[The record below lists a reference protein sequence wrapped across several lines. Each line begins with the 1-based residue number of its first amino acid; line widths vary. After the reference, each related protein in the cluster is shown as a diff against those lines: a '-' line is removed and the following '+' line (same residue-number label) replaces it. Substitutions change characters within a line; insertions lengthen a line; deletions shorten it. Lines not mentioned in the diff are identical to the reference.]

1 MFNRQRN
8 NIIISYMNQF
18 KALTYSALALA
29 TLSLSS
35 CNDWLTE
42 ETPGTTKVSEFFT
55 SLSTAEAV
63 VNAAYVPM
71 TWEFGTTYY
80 PEWYFGDIVSDD
92 ALKGGQDINDGA
104 DLRELENFKAN
115 SDNEILLQYY
125 RAQWQGIQRANL
137 AIDEIPTTRIETEG
151 DEAEKQAKYRDRYLG
166 EAYFLRGFYYFRL
179 ARMFGGMPLI
189 DYVIKSSNQWAQT
202 RTTMD
207 ETLNFA
213 IEDFK
218 RAENLLWEKDKYSD
232 EELGRA
238 TKGAAQAMLLK
249 ANLYRADYQ
258 RNAGNET
265 EAQKYFAEAA
275 KWGKEV
281 IQSRQYSLWPNYF
294 DNFRLANENGRE
306 SVFEIQYTEEA
317 TSDYGGEGYT
327 RGTMTTILQ
336 RSRSSAFGEAGWGYN
351 RPTQNLYNEYEAGDA
366 RRDETILVPTDEQIE
381 TPAQEIYCG
390 DRMLNRKYAMY
401 NDGTNGGIYK
411 LAHATRSPKNNIQI
425 RYADV
430 LLMYAEACCESG
442 DLPSAKSALKEVRD
456 RVGLSQFPYTAV
468 IQGQTVTFND
478 NQEDLRKA
486 IRHERRV
493 ELAMEGHRWFDLTRW
508 GIAKETMDTYMAG
521 ETEEAKELYGT
532 FQKGKHELFPIPS
545 KEIDLSG
552 IEQNPNW

>member
-1 MFNRQRN
+1 
-8 NIIISYMNQF
+8 MNQF

-115 SDNEILLQYY
+115 SDNEILLEYY

-202 RTTMD
+202 RSTMD
-207 ETLNFA
+207 KTLNFA

-218 RAENLLWEKDKYSD
+218 RAENLLWKKDKYSN

-249 ANLYRADYQ
+249 ANLYRADYL

-281 IQSRQYSLWPNYF
+281 IQSRQYSLWPNYL

-336 RSRSSAFGEAGWGYN
+336 RSRSSAFGEAGWGYD

-401 NDGTNGGIYK
+401 NDGANGGIYK

-442 DLPSAKSALKEVRD
+442 DLPSAKTALKEVRD
-456 RVGLSQFPYTAV
+456 RAGLSQFPYTAV
-468 IQGQTVTFND
+468 IQGKTVTFND

>member
-1 MFNRQRN
+1 
-8 NIIISYMNQF
+8 MNQF

-115 SDNEILLQYY
+115 SDNEILLEYY

-189 DYVIKSSNQWAQT
+189 GYVIKSSNQWAQT
-202 RTTMD
+202 RSTMD

-218 RAENLLWEKDKYSD
+218 RAENLLWEKDKYSN

-281 IQSRQYSLWPNYF
+281 IKSRQYSLWPNYL

-366 RRDETILVPTDEQIE
+366 RRDETILIPTDEQIE

-430 LLMYAEACCESG
+430 LLMYAEACCETG
-442 DLPSAKSALKEVRD
+442 DLPSAKTALKEVRD
-456 RVGLSQFPYTAV
+456 RAGLSQFPYTAV

>member
-1 MFNRQRN
+1 
-8 NIIISYMNQF
+8 MNQF

-115 SDNEILLQYY
+115 SDNEILLGYY

-202 RTTMD
+202 RSTMD

-218 RAENLLWEKDKYSD
+218 RAENLLWKKDKYSD

-249 ANLYRADYQ
+249 ANLYRADYL

-281 IQSRQYSLWPNYF
+281 IQSRQYSLWPNYL

-456 RVGLSQFPYTAV
+456 RAGLSQFPYTAV

>member
-1 MFNRQRN
+1 
-8 NIIISYMNQF
+8 MNQF

-115 SDNEILLQYY
+115 SDNEILLEYY

-166 EAYFLRGFYYFRL
+166 EAYFLRGYYYFRL

-202 RTTMD
+202 RSTMD

-218 RAENLLWEKDKYSD
+218 RAENLLWKKDKYSD

-249 ANLYRADYQ
+249 ANLYRADYL

-265 EAQKYFAEAA
+265 KAQKYFAEAA

-281 IQSRQYSLWPNYF
+281 IQSRQYSLWPNYL
-294 DNFRLANENGRE
+294 DNFRLTNENGRE

-336 RSRSSAFGEAGWGYN
+336 RSRSSAFGEAGWGYD

-401 NDGTNGGIYK
+401 NDGANGGIYK

-442 DLPSAKSALKEVRD
+442 DLPSAKTALKEVRD
-456 RVGLSQFPYTAV
+456 RAGLSQFPYTAV

>member
-1 MFNRQRN
+1 
-8 NIIISYMNQF
+8 MNQF

-115 SDNEILLQYY
+115 SDNEILLGYY

-151 DEAEKQAKYRDRYLG
+151 TEAEKQAKYRDRYLG
-166 EAYFLRGFYYFRL
+166 EAYFLRGYYYFRL

-202 RTTMD
+202 RSTMD

-218 RAENLLWEKDKYSD
+218 RAENLLWEKDKYSN

-249 ANLYRADYQ
+249 ANLYRADYL
-258 RNAGNET
+258 RNAGKET
-265 EAQKYFAEAA
+265 EAQKFFAEAA

-281 IQSRQYSLWPNYF
+281 IKSNQYSLWPNYL

-336 RSRSSAFGEAGWGYN
+336 RSRSSAFGEAGWGYD
-351 RPTQNLYNEYEAGDA
+351 RPTQNLYNEYEADDA
-366 RRDETILVPTDEQIE
+366 RRDETILIPTDKQIE

-442 DLPSAKSALKEVRD
+442 DLTSAKSALKEVRD
-456 RVGLSQFPYTAV
+456 RAGLSQFPYKAV

-478 NQEDLRKA
+478 NQDDLRKA

-493 ELAMEGHRWFDLTRW
+493 ELAMEGHRWFDITRW

-521 ETEEAKELYGT
+521 ETKEAKELYGT

>member
-1 MFNRQRN
+1 
-8 NIIISYMNQF
+8 MNQF

-115 SDNEILLQYY
+115 SDNEILLGYY

-166 EAYFLRGFYYFRL
+166 EAYFLRGYYYFRL

-189 DYVIKSSNQWAQT
+189 NYVIKSSNQWAQT
-202 RTTMD
+202 RSTMD

-249 ANLYRADYQ
+249 ANLYRADYL

-281 IQSRQYSLWPNYF
+281 INSRQYSLWPNYL

-366 RRDETILVPTDEQIE
+366 RRDETILIPTDEQIE

-401 NDGTNGGIYK
+401 NDGANGGIYK

-430 LLMYAEACCESG
+430 LLMYAEACCETG
-442 DLPSAKSALKEVRD
+442 DLPSAKTALKEVRD
-456 RVGLSQFPYTAV
+456 RAGLSQFPYTAV
-468 IQGQTVTFND
+468 IQGQTVTYND

>member
-1 MFNRQRN
+1 
-8 NIIISYMNQF
+8 MNQF

-115 SDNEILLQYY
+115 SDNEILLEYY

-202 RTTMD
+202 RSTMD
-207 ETLNFA
+207 KTLNFA

-218 RAENLLWEKDKYSD
+218 RAENLLWKKDKYSN

-249 ANLYRADYQ
+249 ANLYRADYL

-281 IQSRQYSLWPNYF
+281 IQSRQYSLWPNYL

-401 NDGTNGGIYK
+401 NDGANGGIYK

-442 DLPSAKSALKEVRD
+442 DLPSAKTALKEVRD
-456 RVGLSQFPYTAV
+456 RAGLSQFPYTAV

>member
-1 MFNRQRN
+1 
-8 NIIISYMNQF
+8 MNQF

-115 SDNEILLQYY
+115 SDNEILLGYY

-202 RTTMD
+202 RSTMD

-249 ANLYRADYQ
+249 ANLYRADYL

-275 KWGKEV
+275 KWGEKV
-281 IQSRQYSLWPNYF
+281 IKSRQYSLWPNYL

-336 RSRSSAFGEAGWGYN
+336 RSRSSAFGEAGWGYD

-366 RRDETILVPTDEQIE
+366 RRDETILVPTDVQIE

-401 NDGTNGGIYK
+401 NDGANGGIYK

-442 DLPSAKSALKEVRD
+442 DLPSAKTALKEVRD
-456 RVGLSQFPYTAV
+456 RAGLSPFPYTAV

>member
-1 MFNRQRN
+1 
-8 NIIISYMNQF
+8 MNQF
-18 KALTYSALALA
+18 KALTCSALALA

-115 SDNEILLQYY
+115 SDNEILLEYY

-202 RTTMD
+202 RSTMD
-207 ETLNFA
+207 KTLNFA

-218 RAENLLWEKDKYSD
+218 RAENLLWKKDKYSN

-249 ANLYRADYQ
+249 ANLYRADYL

-281 IQSRQYSLWPNYF
+281 IQSRQYSLWPNYL

-336 RSRSSAFGEAGWGYN
+336 RSRSSAFGEAGWGYD

-401 NDGTNGGIYK
+401 NDGANGGIYK

-456 RVGLSQFPYTAV
+456 RAGLSQFPYTAV

-521 ETEEAKELYGT
+521 ETAEAKELYGT

>member
-1 MFNRQRN
+1 
-8 NIIISYMNQF
+8 MNQF

-115 SDNEILLQYY
+115 SDNEILLGYY

-151 DEAEKQAKYRDRYLG
+151 TEADKQAKYRDRYLG
-166 EAYFLRGFYYFRL
+166 EAYFLRGYYYFRL

-189 DYVIKSSNQWAQT
+189 DYVIKSSNQWAQK
-202 RTTMD
+202 RATMD

-213 IEDFK
+213 IDDFK
-218 RAENLLWEKDKYSD
+218 RAENLLWEKDKYSN

-249 ANLYRADYQ
+249 ANLYRADYL

-281 IQSRQYSLWPNYF
+281 IKSNQYSLWPNYF

-336 RSRSSAFGEAGWGYN
+336 RSRSSAFGEAGWGYD

-401 NDGTNGGIYK
+401 NDGANGGIYK

-456 RVGLSQFPYTAV
+456 RAGLSQFPYTAV
-468 IQGQTVTFND
+468 IQGKTVTFND
-478 NQEDLRKA
+478 NQDDLRKA

-493 ELAMEGHRWFDLTRW
+493 ELAMEGHRWFDITRW

-521 ETEEAKELYGT
+521 ETKEAKELYGT

>member
-1 MFNRQRN
+1 
-8 NIIISYMNQF
+8 MNQF

-115 SDNEILLQYY
+115 SDNEILLGYY

-151 DEAEKQAKYRDRYLG
+151 DEAEKQAQYRDRYLG

-202 RTTMD
+202 RSTMD

-213 IEDFK
+213 IKDFK
-218 RAENLLWEKDKYSD
+218 RAENLLWKKDKYSD

-249 ANLYRADYQ
+249 ANLYRADYL

-281 IQSRQYSLWPNYF
+281 IQSRQYSLWPNYL

-336 RSRSSAFGEAGWGYN
+336 RSRSSAFGEAGWGYD

-401 NDGTNGGIYK
+401 NDGANGGIYK

-456 RVGLSQFPYTAV
+456 RAGLSQFPYTAV

-508 GIAKETMDTYMAG
+508 GIAKETMDTYMVG

>member
-1 MFNRQRN
+1 
-8 NIIISYMNQF
+8 MNQF

-115 SDNEILLQYY
+115 SDNEILLEYY

-151 DEAEKQAKYRDRYLG
+151 DEAEKQAQYRDRYLG

-202 RTTMD
+202 RSTMD
-207 ETLNFA
+207 KTLNFA

-218 RAENLLWEKDKYSD
+218 RAENLLWKKDKYSD

-249 ANLYRADYQ
+249 ANLYRADYL

-281 IQSRQYSLWPNYF
+281 IQSRQYSLWPNYL

-336 RSRSSAFGEAGWGYN
+336 RSRSSAFGEAGWGYD

-401 NDGTNGGIYK
+401 NDGANGGIYK

-456 RVGLSQFPYTAV
+456 RAGLSQFPYTAV

>member
-1 MFNRQRN
+1 
-8 NIIISYMNQF
+8 MNQF

-115 SDNEILLQYY
+115 SDNEILLGYY

-151 DEAEKQAKYRDRYLG
+151 TEADKQAKYRDRYLG
-166 EAYFLRGFYYFRL
+166 EAYFLRGYYYFRL

-189 DYVIKSSNQWAQT
+189 DYVIKSSNQWAQK
-202 RTTMD
+202 RATMD

-213 IEDFK
+213 IDDFK
-218 RAENLLWEKDKYSD
+218 RAENLLWEKDKYSN

-249 ANLYRADYQ
+249 ANLYRADYL

-281 IQSRQYSLWPNYF
+281 IKSNQYSLWPNYL
-294 DNFRLANENGRE
+294 DNFRLTNENGRE

-336 RSRSSAFGEAGWGYN
+336 RSRSSAFGEAGWGYD

-366 RRDETILVPTDEQIE
+366 RRDETILVPTDVQIE

-456 RVGLSQFPYTAV
+456 RAGLSPFPYTAV

-478 NQEDLRKA
+478 NQDDLRKA

-493 ELAMEGHRWFDLTRW
+493 ELAMEGHRWFDITRW

-532 FQKGKHELFPIPS
+532 FQKGKHELVPIPS

>member
-1 MFNRQRN
+1 
-8 NIIISYMNQF
+8 MNQF

-115 SDNEILLQYY
+115 SDNEILLEYY

-202 RTTMD
+202 RSTMD
-207 ETLNFA
+207 KTLNFA

-218 RAENLLWEKDKYSD
+218 LAENLLWKKDKYSN

-249 ANLYRADYQ
+249 ANLYRADYL

-281 IQSRQYSLWPNYF
+281 IKSNQYSLWPNYL

-336 RSRSSAFGEAGWGYN
+336 RSRSSAFGEAGWGYD

-401 NDGTNGGIYK
+401 NDGANGGIYK

-456 RVGLSQFPYTAV
+456 RAGLSQFPYTAV
-468 IQGQTVTFND
+468 IQGKTVTFND
-478 NQEDLRKA
+478 NQDDLRKA

-493 ELAMEGHRWFDLTRW
+493 ELAMEGHRWFDITRW

-521 ETEEAKELYGT
+521 ETKEAKELYGT

>member
-1 MFNRQRN
+1 
-8 NIIISYMNQF
+8 MNQF

-115 SDNEILLQYY
+115 SDNEILLGYY

-166 EAYFLRGFYYFRL
+166 EAYFLRGYYYFRL

-202 RTTMD
+202 RSTMD
-207 ETLNFA
+207 KTLNFA

-218 RAENLLWEKDKYSD
+218 RAENLLWEKDKYSN

-249 ANLYRADYQ
+249 ANLYRADYL

-275 KWGKEV
+275 KWGEKV
-281 IQSRQYSLWPNYF
+281 IKSRQYSLWPNYI

-336 RSRSSAFGEAGWGYN
+336 RSRSSAFGEAGWGYD

-430 LLMYAEACCESG
+430 LLMYAEACCETG
-442 DLPSAKSALKEVRD
+442 DLPSAKTALKEVRD
-456 RVGLSQFPYTAV
+456 RAGLSQFPYTAV

>member
-1 MFNRQRN
+1 
-8 NIIISYMNQF
+8 MNQF

-115 SDNEILLQYY
+115 SDNEILLGYY

-202 RTTMD
+202 RSTMD

-213 IEDFK
+213 IKDFK
-218 RAENLLWEKDKYSD
+218 RAENLLWEKDKYSN

-249 ANLYRADYQ
+249 ANLYRADYL

-275 KWGKEV
+275 KWGEKV
-281 IQSRQYSLWPNYF
+281 IQSRQYSLWPNYL

-336 RSRSSAFGEAGWGYN
+336 RSRSSAFGEAGWGYD

-401 NDGTNGGIYK
+401 NDGANGGIYK

-456 RVGLSQFPYTAV
+456 RAGLSQFPYTAV

>member
-1 MFNRQRN
+1 
-8 NIIISYMNQF
+8 MNQF

-42 ETPGTTKVSEFFT
+42 ETPGTTKVSELFT

-115 SDNEILLQYY
+115 SDNEILLEYY

-202 RTTMD
+202 RSTMD
-207 ETLNFA
+207 KTLNFA

-218 RAENLLWEKDKYSD
+218 RAENLLWEKDKYSN

-249 ANLYRADYQ
+249 ANLYRADYL

-265 EAQKYFAEAA
+265 EAQKHFAEAA

-281 IQSRQYSLWPNYF
+281 IQSRQYSLWPNYL

-336 RSRSSAFGEAGWGYN
+336 RSRSSAFGEAGWGYD

-456 RVGLSQFPYTAV
+456 RAGLSQFPYTAV

>member
-1 MFNRQRN
+1 
-8 NIIISYMNQF
+8 MNQF

-115 SDNEILLQYY
+115 SDNEILLGYY

-202 RTTMD
+202 RSTMD

-213 IEDFK
+213 IKDFK
-218 RAENLLWEKDKYSD
+218 RAENLLWEKDKYSN

-249 ANLYRADYQ
+249 ANLYRADYL

-281 IQSRQYSLWPNYF
+281 INSRQYSLWPNYL

-336 RSRSSAFGEAGWGYN
+336 RSRSSAFGEAGWGYD

-401 NDGTNGGIYK
+401 NDGANGGIYK

-442 DLPSAKSALKEVRD
+442 DLPSAKTALKEVRD
-456 RVGLSQFPYTAV
+456 RAGLSPFPYTAV

>member
-1 MFNRQRN
+1 
-8 NIIISYMNQF
+8 MNQF

-115 SDNEILLQYY
+115 SDNEILLGYY

-179 ARMFGGMPLI
+179 ARMFGGMPRI

-202 RTTMD
+202 RSTMD

-213 IEDFK
+213 IKDFK
-218 RAENLLWEKDKYSD
+218 RAENLLWEKDKYSN

-249 ANLYRADYQ
+249 ANLYRADYL

-275 KWGKEV
+275 KWGEKV
-281 IQSRQYSLWPNYF
+281 IKSRQYSLWPNYL

-336 RSRSSAFGEAGWGYN
+336 RSRSSAFGEAGWGYD

-456 RVGLSQFPYTAV
+456 RAGLSQFPYTAV

>member
-1 MFNRQRN
+1 
-8 NIIISYMNQF
+8 MNQF

-115 SDNEILLQYY
+115 SDNEILLEYY

-202 RTTMD
+202 RSTMD
-207 ETLNFA
+207 KTLNFA

-218 RAENLLWEKDKYSD
+218 RAENLLWKKDKYSD

-249 ANLYRADYQ
+249 ANLYRADYL

-281 IQSRQYSLWPNYF
+281 IQSRQYSLWPNYL
-294 DNFRLANENGRE
+294 DNFRLTNENGRE

-336 RSRSSAFGEAGWGYN
+336 RSRSSAFGEAGWGYD

-401 NDGTNGGIYK
+401 NDGANGGIYK

-442 DLPSAKSALKEVRD
+442 DLPSAKTALKEVRD
-456 RVGLSQFPYTAV
+456 RAGLSQFPYTAV

>member
-1 MFNRQRN
+1 
-8 NIIISYMNQF
+8 MNQF

-115 SDNEILLQYY
+115 SDNEILLGYY

-202 RTTMD
+202 RSTMD

-218 RAENLLWEKDKYSD
+218 LAENLLWEKDKYSN

-249 ANLYRADYQ
+249 ANLYRADYL

-281 IQSRQYSLWPNYF
+281 IQSRQYSLWPNYL

-336 RSRSSAFGEAGWGYN
+336 RSRSSAFGEAGWGYD

-442 DLPSAKSALKEVRD
+442 DLPSAKSALKEVRN
-456 RVGLSQFPYTAV
+456 RAGLSQFPYTAV

>member
-1 MFNRQRN
+1 
-8 NIIISYMNQF
+8 MNQF

-115 SDNEILLQYY
+115 SDNEILLGYY

-137 AIDEIPTTRIETEG
+137 AIDEIPTTRIATEG

-166 EAYFLRGFYYFRL
+166 EAYFLRGYYYFRL

-202 RTTMD
+202 RSTMD

-218 RAENLLWEKDKYSD
+218 RAENLLWEKDKYSN

-249 ANLYRADYQ
+249 ANLYRADYL

-281 IQSRQYSLWPNYF
+281 IKSNQYSLWPNYI

-336 RSRSSAFGEAGWGYN
+336 RSRSSAFGEAGWGYD

-366 RRDETILVPTDEQIE
+366 RRDETILVPTDKQIE

-401 NDGTNGGIYK
+401 NDGANGGIYK

-430 LLMYAEACCESG
+430 LLMYAEACCETG
-442 DLPSAKSALKEVRD
+442 DLPSAKTALKEVRD
-456 RVGLSQFPYTAV
+456 RAGLSQFPYTAV
-468 IQGQTVTFND
+468 IQGQTVTYND

-493 ELAMEGHRWFDLTRW
+493 ELAMEGHRWFDITRW

>member
-1 MFNRQRN
+1 
-8 NIIISYMNQF
+8 MNQF

-115 SDNEILLQYY
+115 SDNEILLGYY

-202 RTTMD
+202 RSTMD

-213 IEDFK
+213 IKDFK
-218 RAENLLWEKDKYSD
+218 RAENLLWKKDKYSD
-232 EELGRA
+232 EELDRA

-249 ANLYRADYQ
+249 ANLYRADYL

-275 KWGKEV
+275 KWGEKV
-281 IQSRQYSLWPNYF
+281 IKSRQYSLWPNYL

-336 RSRSSAFGEAGWGYN
+336 RSRSSAFGEAGWGYD

-456 RVGLSQFPYTAV
+456 RAGLSQFPYTAV

-478 NQEDLRKA
+478 NQDDLRKA

>member
-1 MFNRQRN
+1 
-8 NIIISYMNQF
+8 MNQF

-115 SDNEILLQYY
+115 SDNEILLGYY

-137 AIDEIPTTRIETEG
+137 AIDEIPTTRIATEG
-151 DEAEKQAKYRDRYLG
+151 DEAKKQAKYRDRYLG
-166 EAYFLRGFYYFRL
+166 EAYFLRGYYYFRL

-202 RTTMD
+202 RSTMD

-218 RAENLLWEKDKYSD
+218 RAENLLWEKDKYSN

-249 ANLYRADYQ
+249 ANLYRADYL

-281 IQSRQYSLWPNYF
+281 INSRQYSLWPNYL

-336 RSRSSAFGEAGWGYN
+336 RSRSSAFGEAGWGYD

-401 NDGTNGGIYK
+401 NDGVNGGIYK

-442 DLPSAKSALKEVRD
+442 DLTSAKSALKEVRD
-456 RVGLSQFPYTAV
+456 RAGLSQFPFPYTAV

-493 ELAMEGHRWFDLTRW
+493 ELAMEGHRWFDITRW

-521 ETEEAKELYGT
+521 ETKEAKELYGT

>member
-1 MFNRQRN
+1 
-8 NIIISYMNQF
+8 MNQF

-115 SDNEILLQYY
+115 SDNVILLEYY

-151 DEAEKQAKYRDRYLG
+151 TEADKQAKYRDRYLG
-166 EAYFLRGFYYFRL
+166 EAYFLRGYYYFRL

-202 RTTMD
+202 RATMD
-207 ETLNFA
+207 ETLSFA
-213 IEDFK
+213 INDFK
-218 RAENLLWEKDKYSD
+218 RAENLLWEKDKYSND
-232 EELGRA
+232 ELGRA

-249 ANLYRADYQ
+249 ANLYRADYL

-265 EAQKYFAEAA
+265 EAKQCFAEAA

-281 IQSRQYSLWPNYF
+281 IKSEQYSLWPNYF

-306 SVFEIQYTEEA
+306 SVFEIQYVEEA

-336 RSRSSAFGEAGWGYN
+336 RSRSSAFGEAGWGWN
-351 RPTQNLYNEYEAGDA
+351 RPTQNLYNEFEAGDV
-366 RRDETILVPTDEQIE
+366 RRDETILIPTDEQIE

-411 LAHATRSPKNNIQI
+411 LAHPTRSPKNNIQI

-468 IQGQTVTFND
+468 IQGKTVTFND
-478 NQEDLRKA
+478 NQDDLRKA

>member
-1 MFNRQRN
+1 
-8 NIIISYMNQF
+8 MNQF

-115 SDNEILLQYY
+115 SDNEILLGYY

-166 EAYFLRGFYYFRL
+166 EAYFLRGYYYFRL

-202 RTTMD
+202 RSTMD

-213 IEDFK
+213 IKDFK
-218 RAENLLWEKDKYSD
+218 RAENLLWEKDKYGN

-249 ANLYRADYQ
+249 ANLYRADYL

-275 KWGKEV
+275 KWGEKV
-281 IQSRQYSLWPNYF
+281 IQSRQYSLWPNYL

-336 RSRSSAFGEAGWGYN
+336 RSRSSAFGEAGWGYD

-401 NDGTNGGIYK
+401 NDGANGGIYK

-442 DLPSAKSALKEVRD
+442 DLPSAKTALKEVRD
-456 RVGLSQFPYTAV
+456 RAGLSQFPYTAV

>member
-1 MFNRQRN
+1 
-8 NIIISYMNQF
+8 MNQF

-115 SDNEILLQYY
+115 SDNEILLGYY

-202 RTTMD
+202 RSTMD

-213 IEDFK
+213 IKDFK
-218 RAENLLWEKDKYSD
+218 RAENLLWKKDEYSN

-249 ANLYRADYQ
+249 ANLYRADYL

-281 IQSRQYSLWPNYF
+281 IKSRQYSLWPNYL

-336 RSRSSAFGEAGWGYN
+336 RSRSSAFGEAGWGYD

-456 RVGLSQFPYTAV
+456 RAGLSQFPYTAV

>member
-1 MFNRQRN
+1 
-8 NIIISYMNQF
+8 MNQF

-115 SDNEILLQYY
+115 SDNEILLGYY

-202 RTTMD
+202 RSTMD

-249 ANLYRADYQ
+249 ANLYRADYL

-281 IQSRQYSLWPNYF
+281 IKSRQYSLWPNYL

-366 RRDETILVPTDEQIE
+366 RRDETILVPTDVQIE

-442 DLPSAKSALKEVRD
+442 DLPSAKTALKEVRD
-456 RVGLSQFPYTAV
+456 RAGLSQFPYTAV

>member
-1 MFNRQRN
+1 
-8 NIIISYMNQF
+8 MNQF

-115 SDNEILLQYY
+115 SDNEILLEYY

-151 DEAEKQAKYRDRYLG
+151 DEAEKQAQYRDRYLG
-166 EAYFLRGFYYFRL
+166 EAYFLRGYYYFRL

-202 RTTMD
+202 RSTMD

-213 IEDFK
+213 IVDFK
-218 RAENLLWEKDKYSD
+218 RAENLLWKKDKYSD

-249 ANLYRADYQ
+249 ANLYRADYL

-281 IQSRQYSLWPNYF
+281 IQSRQYSLWPNYL

-336 RSRSSAFGEAGWGYN
+336 RSRSSAFGEAGWGYD

-456 RVGLSQFPYTAV
+456 RAGLSQFPYTAV

>member
-1 MFNRQRN
+1 
-8 NIIISYMNQF
+8 MNQF

-115 SDNEILLQYY
+115 SDNEILLGYY

-202 RTTMD
+202 RSTMD

-213 IEDFK
+213 IKDFK
-218 RAENLLWEKDKYSD
+218 RAENLLWEKDKYGN

-249 ANLYRADYQ
+249 ANLYRADYL

-281 IQSRQYSLWPNYF
+281 IQSRQYSLWPNYL

-336 RSRSSAFGEAGWGYN
+336 RSRSSAFGEAGWGYD

-442 DLPSAKSALKEVRD
+442 DLPSAKTALKEVRD
-456 RVGLSQFPYTAV
+456 RAGLSPFPYTAV

>member
-1 MFNRQRN
+1 
-8 NIIISYMNQF
+8 MNQF

-202 RTTMD
+202 RSTMD

-213 IEDFK
+213 IKDFK

-275 KWGKEV
+275 KWGEKV
-281 IQSRQYSLWPNYF
+281 IQSRQYSLWPNYL

-366 RRDETILVPTDEQIE
+366 RRDETILIPTDEQIE

-430 LLMYAEACCESG
+430 LLMYAEACCETG
-442 DLPSAKSALKEVRD
+442 DLPSAKTALKEVRD

>member
-1 MFNRQRN
+1 
-8 NIIISYMNQF
+8 MNQF

-115 SDNEILLQYY
+115 SDNEILLGYY

-202 RTTMD
+202 RSTMD

-218 RAENLLWEKDKYSD
+218 RAENLLWKKDEYSD

-249 ANLYRADYQ
+249 ANLYRADYL

-281 IQSRQYSLWPNYF
+281 IQSRQYSLWPNYL

-336 RSRSSAFGEAGWGYN
+336 RSRSSAFGEAGWGYD

-401 NDGTNGGIYK
+401 NDGANGGIYK

-442 DLPSAKSALKEVRD
+442 DLPSAKTALKEVRD
-456 RVGLSQFPYTAV
+456 RAGLSPFPYTAV

>member
-1 MFNRQRN
+1 
-8 NIIISYMNQF
+8 MNQF

-115 SDNEILLQYY
+115 SDNEILLGYY

-151 DEAEKQAKYRDRYLG
+151 TEADKQAKYRDRYLG

-202 RTTMD
+202 RSTMD

-218 RAENLLWEKDKYSD
+218 RAENLLWEKDKYSN

-249 ANLYRADYQ
+249 ANLYRADYL

-281 IQSRQYSLWPNYF
+281 IKSNQYSLWPNYL

-336 RSRSSAFGEAGWGYN
+336 RSRSSAFGEAGWGYD

-442 DLPSAKSALKEVRD
+442 DLPSAKTALKEVRD
-456 RVGLSQFPYTAV
+456 RAGLSPFPYTAV

-478 NQEDLRKA
+478 NQDDLRKA

-493 ELAMEGHRWFDLTRW
+493 ELAMEGHRWFDITRW

-521 ETEEAKELYGT
+521 ETKEAKELYGT

>member
-1 MFNRQRN
+1 
-8 NIIISYMNQF
+8 MNQF

-115 SDNEILLQYY
+115 SDNEILLGYY

-202 RTTMD
+202 RSTMD

-218 RAENLLWEKDKYSD
+218 LAENLLWEKDKYSN

-249 ANLYRADYQ
+249 ANLYRADYL

-281 IQSRQYSLWPNYF
+281 IQSRQYSLWPNYL

-306 SVFEIQYTEEA
+306 SVFEIQYAEEA

-336 RSRSSAFGEAGWGYN
+336 RSRSSAFGEAGWGYD

-442 DLPSAKSALKEVRD
+442 DLPSAKSALKEVRN
-456 RVGLSQFPYTAV
+456 RAGLSQFPYTAV

>member
-1 MFNRQRN
+1 
-8 NIIISYMNQF
+8 MNQF

-151 DEAEKQAKYRDRYLG
+151 TEAEQQAKYRDRYLG

-202 RTTMD
+202 RSTMD

-213 IEDFK
+213 IKDFK
-218 RAENLLWEKDKYSD
+218 RAENLLWKKDKYSN

-249 ANLYRADYQ
+249 ANLYRADYL

-275 KWGKEV
+275 KWGEKV
-281 IQSRQYSLWPNYF
+281 IKSRQYSLWPNYL

-336 RSRSSAFGEAGWGYN
+336 RSRSSAFGEAGWGYD

-401 NDGTNGGIYK
+401 NDGANGGIYK

-456 RVGLSQFPYTAV
+456 RAGLSQFPYTAV

>member
-1 MFNRQRN
+1 
-8 NIIISYMNQF
+8 MNQF

-115 SDNEILLQYY
+115 SDNEILLEYY

-202 RTTMD
+202 RSTMD
-207 ETLNFA
+207 KTLNFA

-218 RAENLLWEKDKYSD
+218 RAENLLWKKDKYSN

-281 IQSRQYSLWPNYF
+281 IQSRQYSLWPNYL

-306 SVFEIQYTEEA
+306 SVFEIQYAEEA

-336 RSRSSAFGEAGWGYN
+336 RSRSSAFGEAGWGYD

-456 RVGLSQFPYTAV
+456 RAGLSQFPYTAV

>member
-1 MFNRQRN
+1 
-8 NIIISYMNQF
+8 MNQF

-151 DEAEKQAKYRDRYLG
+151 TEAEQQAKYRDRYLG

-189 DYVIKSSNQWAQT
+189 DFVVKSSNEWAQT

-213 IEDFK
+213 IKDFK
-218 RAENLLWEKDKYSD
+218 RAENLLWEKDKYSN

-249 ANLYRADYQ
+249 ANLYRADYL

-275 KWGKEV
+275 KWGEKV
-281 IQSRQYSLWPNYF
+281 IKSRQYSLWPNYL

-336 RSRSSAFGEAGWGYN
+336 RSRSSAFGEAGWGYD

-442 DLPSAKSALKEVRD
+442 DLPSAKTALKEVRD
-456 RVGLSQFPYTAV
+456 RAGLSQFPYTAV

-478 NQEDLRKA
+478 NQEDMRKA

>member
-1 MFNRQRN
+1 
-8 NIIISYMNQF
+8 MNQF

-115 SDNEILLQYY
+115 SDNEILLGYY

-166 EAYFLRGFYYFRL
+166 EAYFLRGYYYFRL

-202 RTTMD
+202 RSTMD

-218 RAENLLWEKDKYSD
+218 RAENLLWEKDKYGN

-249 ANLYRADYQ
+249 ANLYRADYL

-281 IQSRQYSLWPNYF
+281 IKSRQYSLWPNYL

-336 RSRSSAFGEAGWGYN
+336 RSRSSAFGEAGWGYD

-401 NDGTNGGIYK
+401 NDGANGGIYK

-442 DLPSAKSALKEVRD
+442 DLPSAKTALKEVRD
-456 RVGLSQFPYTAV
+456 RAGLSQFPYTAV

>member
-1 MFNRQRN
+1 
-8 NIIISYMNQF
+8 MNQF

-115 SDNEILLQYY
+115 SDNEILLGYY

-151 DEAEKQAKYRDRYLG
+151 TEADKQAKYRDRYLG
-166 EAYFLRGFYYFRL
+166 EAYFLRGYYYFRL

-189 DYVIKSSNQWAQT
+189 DYVIKSSNQWAQK
-202 RTTMD
+202 RATMD

-213 IEDFK
+213 IDDFK
-218 RAENLLWEKDKYSD
+218 RAENLLWEKDKYSN

-249 ANLYRADYQ
+249 ANLYRADYL

-281 IQSRQYSLWPNYF
+281 IKSNQYSLWPNYF

-336 RSRSSAFGEAGWGYN
+336 RSRSSAFGEAGWGYD

-401 NDGTNGGIYK
+401 NDGANGGIYK

-456 RVGLSQFPYTAV
+456 RAGLSQFPYTAV
-468 IQGQTVTFND
+468 IQGRTVTFND
-478 NQEDLRKA
+478 NQDDLRKA

-493 ELAMEGHRWFDLTRW
+493 ELAMEGHRWFDITRW

-521 ETEEAKELYGT
+521 ETKEAKELYGT